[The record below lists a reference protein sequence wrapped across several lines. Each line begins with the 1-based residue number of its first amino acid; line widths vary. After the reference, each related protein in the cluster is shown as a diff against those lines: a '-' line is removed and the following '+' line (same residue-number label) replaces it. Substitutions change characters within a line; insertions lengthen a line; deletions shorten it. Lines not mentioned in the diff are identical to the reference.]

1 MVFRPRLLVN
11 FANFRLSL
19 RPNSV
24 ILYHNMWYNWKTALS
39 NPYFRN
45 RFFTSVILLSV
56 ILTAFAIF
64 LAYIETRQGHTFY
77 DPILNFIKPRD
88 VSDFIFF
95 VTYSTALIALV
106 YAFSSP
112 YRFLHLIQMYGS
124 LTALRML
131 TLFFIPLEP
140 PTSIIPLRDEL
151 LTQTFYAGNQNL
163 KDLFFS
169 GHAATLFLF
178 YFFTVD
184 KVLKYIFLL
193 AAIAVSVGV
202 VLQHVHYSYD
212 VIAAPIFAYIAY
224 RFITKFSKHYRSEQ
238 PPAAGV

>member
-1 MVFRPRLLVN
+1 M
-11 FANFRLSL
+11 
-19 RPNSV
+19 
-24 ILYHNMWYNWKTALS
+24 MYNWKIALS
-39 NPYFRN
+39 NTYFRN
-45 RFFTSVILLSV
+45 RFFTSIVVLAV
-56 ILTAFAIF
+56 ILTAFAAL

-95 VTYSTALIALV
+95 VTYSTALIGLI

-112 YRFLHLIQMYGS
+112 YRFLHLLQMYGS
-124 LTALRML
+124 LTILRII
-131 TLFFIPLEP
+131 TLFFVPLEP
-140 PTSIIPLRDEL
+140 PTAIIPLRDEL
-151 LTQTFYAGNQNL
+151 LTNTFYAGNQNL

-178 YFFTVD
+178 YFFTTN
-184 KVLKYIFLL
+184 KVLKYLFLV

-202 VLQHVHYSYD
+202 VVQHVHYSYD

-224 RFITKFSKHYRSEQ
+224 RIITKFSKHYHNEELETDK
-238 PPAAGV
+238 V